1 MNEHVIKYLEEQ
13 GYENIP
19 TNYYKQIENWENY
32 WKNNTDY
39 LTYKDFYGKE
49 RKMYTLGMAKTICED
64 WGSILWSE
72 EDDITC
78 PKENI
83 NELVYNISTSYD
95 LKNRIPESVETC
107 CWSGTCAAI
116 IRLNNVVIDENQ
128 VVKANN
134 KTKKELVIVN
144 GKNIIPLKIEH
155 NKIVDVAFVS
165 KTSLNSKDCIYLEI
179 HKLLD
184 EEYEIR
190 NVYLDEQNGKE
201 IKNEDVIE
209 ILHTGTTNPWFSIL
223 TPPKINP
230 IKQNL
235 GLGFSVYGN
244 ALDQI
249 KACDIA
255 YNNFVMDLYL
265 GGKKII
271 YNKKLIKYKSVSYKN
286 SNGETEIKEVP
297 VYPDDISKQQFM
309 EVGDGTGNA
318 NDKELIHEYNPA
330 LRVDDNE
337 KAVQL
342 SLNVL
347 SRKTML
353 GSKYYSFENGTV
365 VTATQFVGDRQDFVK
380 NAKKFRNKLNQYIVN
395 IIKTSLAIEQTIFGN
410 KEIKGDEEILVGS
423 TDGFMVDQETE
434 RQQAREDLAIG
445 VISKVEYR
453 MKVFHETKEE
463 AEQALKAIDSQYEI
477 DEDE

>member
-1 MNEHVIKYLEEQ
+1 MNEHVIKYLEDQE
-13 GYENIP
+13 YKNIP

-64 WGSILWSE
+64 WSSILWSE

-83 NELVYNISTSYD
+83 NELLYNISTSYD

-107 CWSGTCAAI
+107 CWSGTCGAIVRLENAI
-116 IRLNNVVIDENQ
+116 INKNGVMS
-128 VVKANN
+128 AND
-134 KTKKELVIVN
+134 KTKKELILVN
-144 GKNIIPLKIEH
+144 AKNIIPLRKVH

-165 KTSLNSKDCIYLEI
+165 ETNVNGKECFYLEI

-184 EEYEIR
+184 EQYEIR
-190 NVYLDEQNGKE
+190 NVYLDKNTGKA
-201 IKNEDVIE
+201 IKNDKVIE
-209 ILHTGTTNPWFSIL
+209 VIKTGTTNPWFSIL
-223 TPPKINP
+223 TPPKVNP
-230 IKQNL
+230 IKQNM
-235 GLGFSVYGN
+235 GLGFSIYGN

-271 YNKKLIKYKSVSYKN
+271 YNKKLIKYVTLTYKN
-286 SNGETEIKEVP
+286 LNGEVETKEVP
-297 VYPDDISKQQFM
+297 IYPDDISKQQFM
-309 EVGDGTGNA
+309 EVGDETNNI

-330 LRVDDNE
+330 LRVEDNE

-353 GSKYYSFENGTV
+353 GDKYYSFEKGTV
-365 VTATQFVGDRQDFVK
+365 VTATQFIGDRQDFVK
-380 NAKKFRNKLNQYIVN
+380 NAKKFRNKLNQYIIN
-395 IIKTSLAIEQTIFGN
+395 IIKTTLAIEKTIFGES
-410 KEIKGDEEILVGS
+410 EITGEEEILVGS

-453 MKVFHETKEE
+453 MKVFHETKQE
-463 AEQALKAIDSQYEI
+463 ATKAIKAVNSQYEI
-477 DEDE
+477 EETE